1 MEDLQGGYAAPPN
14 MDPEHEQRL
23 KMLQLMQAAAA
34 TTSVPLASLTGGII
48 QNISMLLNIYT
59 VRVDLYIWTVNIEPW
74 LKMSSCAY
82 IL

>member
-34 TTSVPLASLTGGII
+34 TTSVPLAGAETGGAG
-48 QNISMLLNIYT
+48 
-59 VRVDLYIWTVNIEPW
+59 DWPPW
-74 LKMSSCAY
+74 SPNFH
-82 IL
+82 